1 MNFGIIDL
9 LKLVGSLGVF
19 LYGMKIMSESLQKVA
34 GDKMRSILS
43 AMTSNRFLG
52 VLTGI
57 LITAVIQSSS
67 ATTVMIVSFVNA
79 GLLSLV
85 QSVGVIMGA
94 NIGTTFTAWLIS
106 ILGFKVKISAFALP
120 LIGISF
126 PLLFSSNNKR
136 KSWGELIIG
145 FALVFMGLDFL
156 KEAVPDIKNNPEVL
170 AFLAKYAGNGIWSVL
185 LFLSIGT
192 ILTIIIQSSSATMA
206 LTLVMCNNGWI
217 SFDIAAAMVL
227 GENIGTTITANL
239 ASVVANISAKRASRI
254 HLLFN
259 LFGVFWVVLIFNF
272 FLKGIDSLMLGWGLK
287 SPFEHVESV
296 PIALSLFHTVFNLLN
311 VIILIGFAPLLVKVS
326 ERLVRAKDD
335 EDEEEF
341 HLQHIGFSSFS
352 TSELALLQ
360 AKQEIEVYAERVHK
374 MHRKVKDLLLE
385 TKSKKNDKKF
395 SKIEKFELAND
406 ATEVE
411 IATFLTKLTES
422 DLSNVSIARIQAM
435 LKVINEIE
443 SISDANYN
451 LAKTIVRKFNKKIIF
466 SEEIYSNLDKM
477 FDLLEEA
484 FLVMIENIK
493 SGYNKLD
500 LSKALLVESQINAL
514 RDKLKK
520 QHLRAIESQ
529 EYDYMTGIIYNDMF
543 CECERLGDYIIN
555 VSEAIDEIVV

>member
-1 MNFGIIDL
+1 
-9 LKLVGSLGVF
+9 
-19 LYGMKIMSESLQKVA
+19 
-34 GDKMRSILS
+34 
-43 AMTSNRFLG
+43 
-52 VLTGI
+52 
-57 LITAVIQSSS
+57 
-67 ATTVMIVSFVNA
+67 
-79 GLLSLV
+79 
-85 QSVGVIMGA
+85 
-94 NIGTTFTAWLIS
+94 
-106 ILGFKVKISAFALP
+106 
-120 LIGISF
+120 
-126 PLLFSSNNKR
+126 
-136 KSWGELIIG
+136 
-145 FALVFMGLDFL
+145 
-156 KEAVPDIKNNPEVL
+156 
-170 AFLAKYAGNGIWSVL
+170 
-185 LFLSIGT
+185 
-192 ILTIIIQSSSATMA
+192 
-206 LTLVMCNNGWI
+206 
-217 SFDIAAAMVL
+217 MV
-227 GENIGTTITANL
+227 
-239 ASVVANISAKRASRI
+239 
-254 HLLFN
+254 H
-259 LFGVFWVVLIFNF
+259 
-272 FLKGIDSLMLGWGLK
+272 
-287 SPFEHVESV
+287 
-296 PIALSLFHTVFNLLN
+296 
-311 VIILIGFAPLLVKVS
+311 
-326 ERLVRAKDD
+326 
-335 EDEEEF
+335 
-341 HLQHIGFSSFS
+341 
-352 TSELALLQ
+352 LQ
-360 AKQEIEVYAERVHK
+360 AKKEIEVYAERGHK
-374 MHRKVKDLLLE
+374 MHRKLKYLLLE

-406 ATEVE
+406 ATVVE